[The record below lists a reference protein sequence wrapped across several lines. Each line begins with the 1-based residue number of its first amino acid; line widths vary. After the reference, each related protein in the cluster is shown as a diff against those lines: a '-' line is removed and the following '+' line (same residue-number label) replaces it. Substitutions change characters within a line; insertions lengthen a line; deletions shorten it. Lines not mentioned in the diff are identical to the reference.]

1 MIKCLNFILIHI
13 VVDMTDKSTTLNGK
27 QTEHTTGRTS
37 DGQYA
42 KGEPMMTAILLVFQL
57 MMIVGKK
64 L

>member
-1 MIKCLNFILIHI
+1 MNKWLNFIFIHI
-13 VVDMTDKSTTLNGK
+13 VVDITDKSTTLNGK

-42 KGEPMMTAILLVFQL
+42 KGEPMMTAILLVIEL
-57 MMIVGKK
+57 MMIAGTK